1 MINLCVNCSHFE
13 LHIDSNDPELGLC
26 KRLQPV
32 LSLVTGKT
40 LRTKNTWASVER
52 LSVDPNA
59 CGNDSQF
66 FSPKLEVPNV

>member
-13 LHIDSNDPELGLC
+13 LHIDSKDPELGLC
-26 KRLQPV
+26 QRNPPA
-32 LSLVTGKT
+32 LSLVTGKP
-40 LRTKNTWASVER
+40 LRTGNNWANVER

-59 CGNDSQF
+59 CGKDSQF